1 VKLEFVSDK
10 LLDLYSHGYGKERY
24 PIEVVR
30 SFVKA
35 VDVIKAVKDQPD
47 LGQRR
52 GLRLEK
58 LKGDLKGAWSLR
70 LGTQFRLIVTFDEEA
85 CRLHWIEDYH

>member
-1 VKLEFVSDK
+1 MKLEFVSIK
-10 LLDLYSHGYGKERY
+10 LRDLYSDGIGRERY

-35 VDVIKAVKDQPD
+35 IDVIKAVKDQPD

-58 LKGDLKGAWSLR
+58 LKGELAGEWSLR
-70 LGTQFRLIVTFDEEA
+70 IGLQFRLIVTFQHET
-85 CRLHWIEDYH
+85 CLIHRIEDYH